1 MSITTMRHLVDL
13 LLRAEWSA
21 NKKKINA
28 AHRYVNP
35 LDIIYLN
42 IYTLRKSKC

>member
-21 NKKKINA
+21 NKRLMRHIGMLI
-28 AHRYVNP
+28 RWILYISEYLYVV
-35 LDIIYLN
+35 
-42 IYTLRKSKC
+42 